1 MKYFLLMLLLSE
13 TDNPQP
19 AMNLVCNFVN
29 PLCFVDVDI
38 SVPAADGRLK
48 VGR

>member
-1 MKYFLLMLLLSE
+1 MMLLLPE

-19 AMNLVCNFVN
+19 AMNLVCIFAH

-38 SVPAADGRLK
+38 SVPATDGRLK